1 MFYYKLSSS
10 HWNREF
16 EFKSELDLEVG
27 QCFRITRHNG
37 YRAYP
42 TRFKVLEK
50 TETPH
55 YPGELITIT
64 EVNTS
69 VEPF

>member
-10 HWNREF
+10 HWPREF

-27 QCFRITRHNG
+27 QCFRIIGHNS

-50 TETPH
+50 SETPH
-55 YPGELITIT
+55 YSGELITIT
-64 EVNTS
+64 DVDTS

>member
-10 HWNREF
+10 HWHIEF

-27 QCFRITRHNG
+27 QCFRITGHNG

-64 EVNTS
+64 DVDTS